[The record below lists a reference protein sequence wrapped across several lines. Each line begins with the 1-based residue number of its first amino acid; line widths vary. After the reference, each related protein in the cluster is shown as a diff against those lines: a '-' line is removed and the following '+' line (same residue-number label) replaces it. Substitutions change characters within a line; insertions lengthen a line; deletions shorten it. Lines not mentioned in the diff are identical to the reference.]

1 MKTASSFAAL
11 IGSLAAAVA
20 LSLLSAAPLA
30 LAQDQLGNWRGRPS
44 LEYSDPRIERS
55 ETMRVI
61 RFSGDFKEIVDD
73 QGTVI
78 GWTKAAAE
86 GKVKPREEPAVSGE
100 GIEILPRE
108 EAEKALEKK
117 EK

>member
-1 MKTASSFAAL
+1 MKTASSLAAL
-11 IGSLAAAVA
+11 VGSLAAVLAV
-20 LSLLSAAPLA
+20 SLLVEIPLA
-30 LAQDQLGNWRGRPS
+30 GAQDQLGNWRGRPS
-44 LEYSDPRIERS
+44 LEYSDPRIERN

-78 GWTKAAAE
+78 GWAKAAAE
-86 GKVKPREEPAVSGE
+86 GKVEPREEPEVSGE
-100 GIEILPRE
+100 GIEILRRE

-117 EK
+117 